1 MNNIWDLTQMTKV
14 EIVISGEDM
23 PVIVELLSEVGAT
36 GFTALSNV
44 SGLGHSGY
52 HQGRLLFN
60 DRNALTML
68 TVVLPGERATALI
81 NGIRPLLSDRSGVL
95 FVYPVRP
102 KEPNFLRGSAEV
114 FGSAYPG
121 IGYEKYA

>member
-68 TVVLPGERATALI
+68 TVVLPNERATALI

-95 FVYPVRP
+95 FVSDTWVSRP
-102 KEPNFLRGSAEV
+102 EYFR
-114 FGSAYPG
+114 
-121 IGYEKYA
+121 